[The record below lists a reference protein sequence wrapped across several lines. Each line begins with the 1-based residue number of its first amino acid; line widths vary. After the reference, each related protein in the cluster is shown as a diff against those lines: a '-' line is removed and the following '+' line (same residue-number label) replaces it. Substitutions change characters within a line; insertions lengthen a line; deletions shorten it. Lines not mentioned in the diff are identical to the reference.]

1 MAKQKSRFPSYGLVR
16 GPSHEQGGVAG
27 MVAGEQPVELEG
39 GEWII
44 PKEAVPDYLPVLKQ
58 ITNEGRAMQQ
68 MQNGNSA
75 MDALIASASMETGL
89 AQPKSPMFMGGG
101 MMDEY
106 EGGGQLHSRRMY
118 NQKDK
123 KKYGYEMG
131 GMMPEYQDGGRVSVK
146 SKLIDAMSESNG
158 LSKEYTRSDIET
170 LDLNTLERIQDI
182 MMQRS
187 SGDQYS
193 GIEDAFVSSPE
204 SADMGERRTYANRF
218 DVRKG
223 FGPEGKTGSSREQV
237 SLGGLPGLSYL
248 ANLASKSGVSP
259 ESLVGKLF
267 NAPLPLTLEK
277 DIPTGKKSY
286 KLGYSPQYQDGGMIK
301 QYQQGGQMQPRKQQE
316 IRNPQMYG
324 PPDSLMEPD
333 TTMGNLDDLLNY
345 YMESDRRNKLN
356 VLTGDSIDFEADSL
370 NLLKSMDKSKTPR
383 PSDFGGPKFNQPEK
397 KNIPDEE
404 NMDVFFPFLKNFPS
418 LYPDYMGPLS
428 PEQQK
433 RLDLFNKIKEEEE
446 SKDSDKL
453 FAQEGGMV
461 PNDNLMSSMSMDRR
475 VAPMQADIYNTQS
488 KNGMMVKERIE
499 IPKLSSAYMSSM
511 GVETPLSKRQRSLL
525 QRKAI
530 APKTLNPQV
539 QSLLG
544 RVLVQRLAN
553 EPI

>member
-131 GMMPEYQDGGRVSVK
+131 GMMPEYQDGGQVQ
-146 SKLIDAMSESNG
+146 SKTLRGARRISSDLQPIDGRFQAQSIFAIPADQVGGEEGLRYYLSDPRMSSDMSMAMSKAA
-158 LSKEYTRSDIET
+158 LDARSK
-170 LDLNTLERIQDI
+170 
-182 MMQRS
+182 M
-187 SGDQYS
+187 
-193 GIEDAFVSSPE
+193 AFSPE
-204 SADMGERRTYANRF
+204 DSLPAALVEGYF
-218 DVRKG
+218 DQLESPSSLENVKKKG
-223 FGPEGKTGSSREQV
+223 FGFLNKLLGKNKEQ
-237 SLGGLPGLSYL
+237 
-248 ANLASKSGVSP
+248 
-259 ESLVGKLF
+259 
-267 NAPLPLTLEK
+267 
-277 DIPTGKKSY
+277 
-286 KLGYSPQYQDGGMIK
+286 GGMIK

-324 PPDSLMEPD
+324 PPDSLMGPD

-428 PEQQK
+428 PAQQK

-530 APKTLNPQV
+530 TPKTLNPQV